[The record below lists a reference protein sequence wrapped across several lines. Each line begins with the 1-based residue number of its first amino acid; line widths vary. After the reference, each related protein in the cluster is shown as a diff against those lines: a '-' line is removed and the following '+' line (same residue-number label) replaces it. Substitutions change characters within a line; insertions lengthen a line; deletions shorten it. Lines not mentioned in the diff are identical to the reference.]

1 MLIKENESLYYNV
14 IDRNLIIQREREK
27 NRMGMKIREKRK
39 GKGIITKKDRRW
51 GYYIRLSDSRTR
63 SFEIKASGN

>member
-1 MLIKENESLYYNV
+1 MLIKEKNESLHHNV

-39 GKGIITKKDRRW
+39 GKGIITKKDRR
-51 GYYIRLSDSRTR
+51 
-63 SFEIKASGN
+63 